1 MAKSVL
7 FLCTGN
13 ICRSPV
19 AEAVARQMYGG
30 LGLTFSSAGLDARCG
45 LPASLESA
53 AYAKAIGADLEGHRS
68 QPVSADL
75 LRGAFWVICMT
86 RSHAAL
92 FRNRFASHHCGG
104 IGVLGAPGVDLGP
117 LDHSPETE
125 EVPDPYGGSPDTYHK
140 VCDLIRRLLAGWEP
154 FFKELADRKEPGS

>member
-19 AEAVARQMYGG
+19 AEAVARQIYGDF
-30 LGLTFSSAGLDARCG
+30 GLTFCSAGIDARGG

-53 AYAKAIGADLEGHRS
+53 IYGQATGADLGEHRS
-68 QPVSADL
+68 QPVSAGL
-75 LRGAFWVICMT
+75 LQGSSWVIGMT

-92 FRNRFASHHCGG
+92 FRNRFASLHRGG
-104 IGVLGAPGVDLGP
+104 IGVLGAPGVDIGL
-117 LDHSPETE
+117 LDHSPDVE
-125 EVPDPYGGSPDTYHK
+125 EIPDPYGGSPETYHQ
-140 VCDLIRRLLAGWEP
+140 VCLQIRRLVAAWEP
-154 FFKELADRKEPGS
+154 FFKELADRKETES